1 MTAPQWPSFGAS
13 AARPLPELTA
23 SVFLSAS
30 SSSIPLLPQ
39 RLATASGRRFV
50 LPPCCNHNAA
60 RRVTGSGVCSLFHPP
75 PAPPPPLARGRR
87 VVRLFGCPAVMAA
100 KHAHTHRR
108 ARSHARALRV
118 LRGPVFWL
126 LRGVAACPSPYRM
139 GNPPPAFVPATF
151 CSVSFS
157 LAGVLFQAAT
167 SSCLARGSLSLS
179 PSFSPRILRRAH
191 STPSVGQRRYSGA
204 PV

>member
-108 ARSHARALRV
+108 ARVAGITWPSFLASSWRCCLPVALQNGQPTPSVCPGYILFCFLFLSGRALPGCYEQLSRPR
-118 LRGPVFWL
+118 L
-126 LRGVAACPSPYRM
+126 
-139 GNPPPAFVPATF
+139 
-151 CSVSFS
+151 
-157 LAGVLFQAAT
+157 
-167 SSCLARGSLSLS
+167 SLSLS
-179 PSFSPRILRRAH
+179 FFFTPHFAARALNAFRW
-191 STPSVGQRRYSGA
+191 TASV
-204 PV
+204 